1 MPLQPSL
8 PPSLIGK
15 IVARALRKHHKQR
28 IAQVQSSMSFQRR
41 RKKRAPNR
49 KRDREYGVKH
59 MDQLSN
65 REFRRS
71 FRMTRVSFNKLLDLI
86 KDQISSDEKQAKNSS
101 GSAISAATKLGAT
114 IRFLAGGSYI
124 DIAGL
129 YGLDPNNFF
138 NSVSGPL

>member
-1 MPLQPSL
+1 MSL
-8 PPSLIGK
+8 GA
-15 IVARALRKHHKQR
+15 V
-28 IAQVQSSMSFQRR
+28 
-41 RKKRAPNR
+41 
-49 KRDREYGVKH
+49 
-59 MDQLSN
+59 
-65 REFRRS
+65 

-86 KDQISSDEKQAKNSS
+86 KDQISPDEKQAKNSS

-138 NSVSGPL
+138 NSVSGPLWPTIRALDSVLHIGLDLDPAALKKTGLAFSKFTNGRMVHNVMAVDGWVVRTRMPTKAEVGNS